1 MENNLV
7 IELSDVGKRYG
18 RKDLLQGITKVIQP
32 GQCIAVTGSNG
43 SGKSTLLKLIAG
55 IARPT
60 SGIIRF
66 ICQERVLENEQ
77 RLQLLGLISPELVF
91 YNTLTGVEN
100 LLFFAKGRGVI
111 CTSQQAKA
119 AIAKVGLQTD
129 NFLGTYS
136 TGMKQRLKLALIQM
150 ISPALWLMDE
160 PSSNLDEAGKA
171 LVEAC
176 IKDALR
182 SGATVIIATNESW
195 EAKYASDKIFL
206 N

>member
-7 IELSDVGKRYG
+7 IELYDVGKRYG
-18 RKDLLQGITKVIQP
+18 RKELFQGITKVIQP

-55 IARPT
+55 ITRPT
-60 SGIIRF
+60 AGTIRL
-66 ICQERVLENEQ
+66 IWQERILDNEQ
-77 RLQLLGLISPELVF
+77 RLQFLGLLSPELVF
-91 YNTLTGVEN
+91 YNNLTGIEN

-150 ISPALWLMDE
+150 ISPPLWLLDE
-160 PSSNLDEAGKA
+160 PSSNLDKAGKT
-171 LVEAC
+171 LVETC
-176 IKDALR
+176 IKGALH

-195 EAKYASDKIFL
+195 EAKYASDKISL